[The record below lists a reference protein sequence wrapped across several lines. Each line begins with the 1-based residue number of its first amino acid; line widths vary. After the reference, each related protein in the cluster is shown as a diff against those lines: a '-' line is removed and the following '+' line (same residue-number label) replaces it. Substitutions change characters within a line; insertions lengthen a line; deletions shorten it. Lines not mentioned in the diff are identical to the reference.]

1 MNTAVTDYRST
12 GRLASNA
19 DPTLPLPGEP
29 THATMRG
36 IVRSSYRPL
45 APNRR
50 FMQLGIH
57 IGTFPRPTWQ
67 AALDAVESHGLSCV
81 HFNLKVVGG
90 ESMPPRIDDAL
101 CTRIAQEIAARRLTM
116 GTISGTF
123 NMIHP
128 DPQRRREGLA
138 RLDVL
143 ASAARR
149 LGTSIITLSTGTR
162 DPDDM
167 WRGHPENNTP
177 EAWRDLVDSL
187 RAALDLAEAHDV
199 TLAFEPEV
207 SNVVDSAKKARRLLD
222 EIGSPRLK
230 VVMDGA
236 NLFHAGELPRMHE
249 ILDEAFELL
258 GTEIVLGHAK
268 DLDRDGE
275 AGQIPAGQGLLD
287 YDHYLAL
294 FRKAGFDG
302 PLILHSLRE
311 DDVAGS
317 VAMLRERLAELR

>member
-1 MNTAVTDYRST
+1 
-12 GRLASNA
+12 
-19 DPTLPLPGEP
+19 
-29 THATMRG
+29 
-36 IVRSSYRPL
+36 
-45 APNRR
+45 
-50 FMQLGIH
+50 MQLGIH
-57 IGTFPRPTWQ
+57 IGTFRRPTWQ
-67 AALDAVESHGLSCV
+67 AALDAVRSHGLSCV
-81 HFNLKVVGG
+81 HFNLKVVGA
-90 ESMPPRIDDAL
+90 ESMPLGIDDAL
-101 CTRIAQEIAARRLTM
+101 CTTITGEIAARRLAM

-128 DPQRRREGLA
+128 DPEKRRDGLA

-143 ASAARR
+143 ASAAQR
-149 LGTSIITLSTGTR
+149 LGTSVITLSTGTR

-167 WRGHPENNTP
+167 WRAHPENNTP
-177 EAWRDLVDSL
+177 EAWRDLVASIA
-187 RAALDLAEAHDV
+187 AALEIAEAHDV

-207 SNVVDSAKKARRLLD
+207 SNVIDSAAKARRLLD
-222 EIGSPRLK
+222 EFRSPRLK

-258 GTEIVLGHAK
+258 GPEIVLGHAK

-294 FRKAGFDG
+294 FRKVDFRG
-302 PLILHSLRE
+302 PLILHSLQE
-311 DDVAGS
+311 ADVAGS
-317 VAMLRERLAELR
+317 VAMLREKLAKLA

>member
-1 MNTAVTDYRST
+1 
-12 GRLASNA
+12 
-19 DPTLPLPGEP
+19 
-29 THATMRG
+29 
-36 IVRSSYRPL
+36 
-45 APNRR
+45 
-50 FMQLGIH
+50 MQLGIH
-57 IGTFPRPTWQ
+57 IGTFRRPTWQ
-67 AALDAVESHGLSCV
+67 AALDAVRSHGLDCV

-90 ESMPPRIDDAL
+90 ESMPLEIDDAL
-101 CTRIAQEIAARRLTM
+101 CTRITREIADRRLAM

-128 DPQRRREGLA
+128 DREKRRDGLA
-138 RLDVL
+138 RLGVL

-149 LGTSIITLSTGTR
+149 LGTSVITLSTGTR

-177 EAWRDLVDSL
+177 EAWRDLVASM
-187 RAALDLAEAHDV
+187 REALAIAEAHDV

-207 SNVVDSAKKARRLLD
+207 SNVIDSAVKARRLLD
-222 EIGSPRLK
+222 EFGSPRLK

-236 NLFHAGELPRMHE
+236 NLFHAGERGRKHE

-258 GTEIVLGHAK
+258 GPEIVLGHAK

-294 FRKAGFDG
+294 FRKAGFGG
-302 PLILHSLRE
+302 PLILHSLAE
-311 DDVAGS
+311 GDVAGS
-317 VAMLRERLAELR
+317 VGMLREKLAKLR

>member
-1 MNTAVTDYRST
+1 
-12 GRLASNA
+12 
-19 DPTLPLPGEP
+19 
-29 THATMRG
+29 
-36 IVRSSYRPL
+36 
-45 APNRR
+45 
-50 FMQLGIH
+50 MQLGIH
-57 IGTFPRPTWQ
+57 IGTFRRPTWQ
-67 AALDAVESHGLSCV
+67 AALDAVRSHGLSCV
-81 HFNLKVVGG
+81 HFNLKVVCA

-101 CTRIAQEIAARRLTM
+101 CTRITREIADRRLAM

-128 DPQRRREGLA
+128 DPDKRRDGLA

-149 LGTSIITLSTGTR
+149 LGTSVITLSTGTR

-177 EAWRDLVDSL
+177 EAWRDLVASM
-187 RAALDLAEAHDV
+187 REALDIAETYDV

-207 SNVVDSAKKARRLLD
+207 SNVIDSAVKARRFLD
-222 EIGSPRLK
+222 ELGSPRLK

-236 NLFHAGELPRMHE
+236 NLFHAGELAKMHA

-258 GTEIVLGHAK
+258 GPEIVLGHAK

-294 FRKAGFDG
+294 FRKVGFRG
-302 PLILHSLRE
+302 PLILHSLAE
-311 DDVAGS
+311 ADVAGS
-317 VAMLRERLAELR
+317 VGMLREKLAKLG

>member
-1 MNTAVTDYRST
+1 
-12 GRLASNA
+12 
-19 DPTLPLPGEP
+19 
-29 THATMRG
+29 
-36 IVRSSYRPL
+36 
-45 APNRR
+45 
-50 FMQLGIH
+50 MQLGIH
-57 IGTFPRPTWQ
+57 LGTFRRPTWQ
-67 AALDAVESHGLSCV
+67 AALDAAQSHGLSCV
-81 HFNLKVVGG
+81 HFNLKVLGA
-90 ESMPPRIDDAL
+90 ESMPLGIDDAV
-101 CTRIAQEIAARRLTM
+101 CGAISREIADRQLVM
-116 GTISGTF
+116 GTVSGTF

-128 DPQRRREGLA
+128 DPEKRRDGLA

-149 LGTSIITLSTGTR
+149 LGTSVITLSTGTR

-177 EAWRDLVDSL
+177 EAWRDLVASIS
-187 RAALDLAEAHDV
+187 AALDIAETHDV

-207 SNVVDSAKKARRLLD
+207 SNVIDSAVKARRLLD
-222 EIGSPRLK
+222 EFGSPRLK

-258 GTEIVLGHAK
+258 GPEIVLGHAK

-287 YDHYLAL
+287 YDHYLGL
-294 FRKAGFDG
+294 FRKVGFRG
-302 PLILHSLRE
+302 PLVLHSLAE
-311 DDVAGS
+311 GDVAGS
-317 VAMLRERLAELR
+317 VAMLREKLAKLA

>member
-1 MNTAVTDYRST
+1 
-12 GRLASNA
+12 
-19 DPTLPLPGEP
+19 
-29 THATMRG
+29 
-36 IVRSSYRPL
+36 
-45 APNRR
+45 
-50 FMQLGIH
+50 MQLGIH
-57 IGTFPRPTWQ
+57 IGTFRRSTWQ
-67 AALDAVESHGLSCV
+67 GALDAVEAHGLDCV

-90 ESMPPRIDDAL
+90 ESMPRRIDDAV
-101 CTRIAQEIAARRLTM
+101 CANVAREIAARRLAM
-116 GTISGTF
+116 GTVSGTF

-128 DPQRRREGLA
+128 DLDKRRDGLA
-138 RLDVL
+138 RLDTL
-143 ASAARR
+143 AAAARR

-167 WRGHPENNTP
+167 WRGHPENGSP
-177 EAWRDLVDSL
+177 EAWRDLVASMGEAL
-187 RAALDLAEAHDV
+187 RIAEAHDV

-207 SNVVDSAKKARRLLD
+207 SNVVDSATKARQLLD
-222 EIGSPRLK
+222 EFGSPRLK

-258 GTEIVLGHAK
+258 GPEIVLGHAK

-294 FRKAGFDG
+294 FWKAGFHG
-302 PLILHSLRE
+302 PLILHSLE
-311 DDVAGS
+311 EADVAGS
-317 VAMLRERLAELR
+317 VAMLREKLAKLS